1 MHTGTCAA
9 PGSPGAAHYFACP
22 LTLPAAGYVIFMSE
36 DRITARADDLLPEER
51 AAGSADP
58 SAQAEAILEDSD
70 EREYGEAEV
79 REHRNSA
86 ETVTS
91 DDTTR

>member
-1 MHTGTCAA
+1 MTD
-9 PGSPGAAHYFACP
+9 
-22 LTLPAAGYVIFMSE
+22 
-36 DRITARADDLLPEER
+36 DRTTARADDLLPEER

-58 SAQAEAILEDSD
+58 SAQAKAILEESD
-70 EREYGEAEV
+70 EREYGVAEV
-79 REHRNSA
+79 REHRTSE